1 MSRYSTWDIDQ
12 PVFPIPNAS
21 EWQHYGIMMRD
32 YFAAKAMQ
40 GFMNEAEDMHRLSSE
55 QRKEL
60 WRIVTGYAYEIADAM
75 LKARES

>member
-1 MSRYSTWDIDQ
+1 MSENTGG
-12 PVFPIPNAS
+12 PAFPNTGNANWKMPPA
-21 EWQHYGIMMRD
+21 EGMTMCD

-40 GFMNEAEDMHRLSSE
+40 GFMNEAEDIHMLSSE

-75 LKARES
+75 LKERMK